1 MANTASEVRVAVDG
15 VVRVAPLATTA
26 PTDIDATWTG
36 SDDLGYISED
46 GIVESN
52 TLTTEKKR
60 AWQRNAVVR
69 TVVTEGETTFQFTMI
84 QTSSA
89 TLAEYYGIEV
99 ADIDEATGSFVSNP
113 GVEKPRK
120 SYVLDF
126 IDGDELIRKYIPDGQ
141 ITETGDIS
149 YVSQELIMY
158 PVTLTAYDNESLNGS
173 VKHYYSVLI
182 DETP

>member
-1 MANTASEVRVAVDG
+1 MAESAGEVRVAVDG
-15 VVRVAPLATTA
+15 VVRVAPLATAA
-26 PTDIDATWTG
+26 PTSVDATWTG
-36 SDDLGYISED
+36 STELGYISDE
-46 GIVESN
+46 GITESN
-52 TLTTEKKR
+52 SLTTEDLH

-69 TVVTEGETTFQFTMI
+69 TIVTEGVTTFQFTMI

-89 TLAEYYGIEV
+89 TLAEYYGIEL

-113 GVEKPRK
+113 GVEKPQK

-126 IDGDELIRKYIPDGQ
+126 VDGDEKIRKYIPIGQ

-149 YVSQELIMY
+149 YVSQEIIAY
-158 PVTLTAYDNESLNGS
+158 PVTVTAQDSGTMGGS
-173 VKHYYSVLI
+173 VKHFFSVLV